1 MAHPRISVIMVD
13 GRFREQFHAV
23 DFFCDQTLPPDD
35 YELIWVEY
43 YDQVDPQ
50 LSTNIAKYPNARVV
64 TLNQTGNYH
73 PSQCFN
79 RGITEA
85 RGDLIVVPDA
95 DIVVERDFLAALLA
109 EHEAN
114 ERLVMYN
121 YRYEELE
128 GDHVPGR
135 SATLEHLRPVC
146 VLTNPNNFGTCLS
159 VRKRW
164 LLAINGYDLHPVF
177 HTNFHA
183 NGRDVYMRL
192 KNLGL
197 QVMWH
202 PALKCYHPWHP
213 LTRFD
218 ARLEYGQQ
226 AIVTDW
232 RNQTLNTLA
241 FDGIDPAQNI
251 AFPEAALRPQLDAL
265 KARIQAEDAATAAQ
279 AAPPSIVR
287 RIARSLRKR
296 LGV

>member
-1 MAHPRISVIMVD
+1 MPNPKISVIMVD
-13 GRFREQFHAV
+13 GGFREAFHAV
-23 DFFCDQTLPPDD
+23 DFFCDQTLAPDD
-35 YELIWVEY
+35 YELLWVEF
-43 YDQVDPQ
+43 YDRVDPQ
-50 LSTNIAKYPNARVV
+50 LSTNIAKYPNSRLI
-64 TLNQTGNYH
+64 TLGRSGPYH
-73 PSQCFN
+73 SSYCFN

-85 RGDLIVVPDA
+85 RGDLIVVPDG
-95 DIVVERDFLAALLA
+95 DIVVERDFLAGLLA

-114 ERLVMYN
+114 ERLVMYC

-128 GDHVPGR
+128 ADHVSGR
-135 SATLEHLRPVC
+135 LASLEHLRPVC

-164 LLAINGYDLHPVF
+164 LLDINGYDLHWVF
-177 HTNFHA
+177 HTPFHA

-202 PALKCYHPWHP
+202 PTLKCYHPWHP

-232 RNQTLNTLA
+232 RNHHLHTLA
-241 FDGIDPAQNI
+241 FDGIDPARN
-251 AFPEAALRPQLDAL
+251 APFPEAQLRPALDAL
-265 KARIQAEDAATAAQ
+265 KARIQSEDEAAAAD
-279 AAPPSIVR
+279 PSPVKRVVR
-287 RIARSLRKR
+287 RLKKSL
-296 LGV
+296 GA